1 MLSRGQLL
9 SAVFSA
15 LMCCGHGALSVAG
28 QLPGSPEYLIDVWD
42 TDSGLPHSTVTSIA
56 QTPDGYL
63 WVGTQLGGLAR
74 FDGVRFV
81 TFHPGNTAAL
91 QSLEVRQ
98 LLVDPGGTLWVGTQ
112 LGGLARF
119 DGVRFVTFHPGNT
132 AALQSLEVR
141 QLLVDPGEPC
151 GSAWWTGICCPA
163 GRGAFTWKANNCLRR
178 CPGSTRLSS
187 AEATK

>member
-28 QLPGSPEYLIDVWD
+28 QLPGSPEHLIDVWD

-56 QTPDGYL
+56 QTPDGY
-63 WVGTQLGGLAR
+63 
-74 FDGVRFV
+74 
-81 TFHPGNTAAL
+81 
-91 QSLEVRQ
+91 
-98 LLVDPGGTLWVGTQ
+98 LWVGTQ